1 MYHLLLMP
9 NKGLYLYGWT
19 RTILKKGFKFWSH
32 SRIKSIIFLAFMV
45 FDNLLAFHNVRKNH
59 FEWLIFIYVAEMDWR
74 TSFLLHMSP
83 VSTTSW
89 MLTQVMS
96 KNNHWK
102 STDKNFYFM
111 CILYIINSKSAC
123 LYKKITKSI
132 TPYCSLGSDTKLQ
145 KTCKFRVP
153 KMHH

>member
-32 SRIKSIIFLAFMV
+32 RIKSIIFLAFMV
-45 FDNLLAFHNVRKNH
+45 FDNLLAFPNVRKNH

-102 STDKNFYFM
+102 STDK
-111 CILYIINSKSAC
+111 SC
-123 LYKKITKSI
+123 LLCVHTTYNTLLTRKGLVYVKK
-132 TPYCSLGSDTKLQ
+132 
-145 KTCKFRVP
+145 
-153 KMHH
+153 

>member
-1 MYHLLLMP
+1 
-9 NKGLYLYGWT
+9 
-19 RTILKKGFKFWSH
+19 
-32 SRIKSIIFLAFMV
+32 
-45 FDNLLAFHNVRKNH
+45 
-59 FEWLIFIYVAEMDWR
+59 MDWR

-102 STDKNFYFM
+102 STDKSCLLM
-111 CILYIINSKSAC
+111 YIINTKRAC
-123 LYKKITKSI
+123 LYKKITKSK

>member
-1 MYHLLLMP
+1 MDMVNIKKASNSEAIEYKIHLL
-9 NKGLYLYGWT
+9 
-19 RTILKKGFKFWSH
+19 S
-32 SRIKSIIFLAFMV
+32 FMV

-102 STDKNFYFM
+102 STDKSCLFYVHT
-111 CILYIINSKSAC
+111 IHY
-123 LYKKITKSI
+123 
-132 TPYCSLGSDTKLQ
+132 
-145 KTCKFRVP
+145 
-153 KMHH
+153 